1 MTGDRGSPWRG
12 TRSEGAGQTNALNA
26 LSKPSRSRVF
36 TPINAALAYAALGW
50 PVLPLHWPRDGRC
63 SCGKD
68 CGNNAAKHPLT
79 AHGKDDATTDSSVI
93 GEWWKRWPQANVGV
107 ATGNDLLVVDVDPR
121 HGGDE
126 SLRDLGELP
135 DTVTALTGGGGQHLL
150 FSVSQDCQSRAGALG
165 PGLDVKCAGGYI
177 VGPPSRHVSG
187 GVYTWEI
194 GHAPGEIELAPL
206 PPGIAARLA
215 ENGRSPATEVGQR
228 IPEGQRHDT
237 LVSLAGT
244 MRWRG
249 MAEQEIAEALLVVN
263 RNRCTP
269 ALSEREVRDIAHS
282 VARYEPALPSTDS
295 LPTRTVQEWPQD
307 AAPEAFYGLAGDIV
321 RTLEPHTEADPLA
334 LLSNVLGLFGNVVG
348 YQPYFVTEQ
357 DRHGLRLFTIQVGE
371 TAKGRKGVAHEI
383 ARRLFLQAA
392 PEWATSNITTGLSSG
407 EGLIWAV
414 RDAIEKEEPIK
425 EKGRVVG
432 YQTVLQDEGIGDK
445 RLMVVEPEF
454 ARTLR
459 VMMRDGNILSAV
471 IRQAWDTGNLRV
483 LTKSTPAKATEAHI
497 SIVGHI
503 TKAELL
509 RYLDDSEAFNGF
521 ANRFLWVCVRRSKVL
536 PEGGSVNEE
545 EIAAL
550 AHRVGEAIR
559 FGQGVRQMVRDDDA
573 RAIWREVYPSLS
585 EGKPGLFGAVIG
597 RAEAQ
602 VVRLACIYALLDKSS
617 VVRANHLLA
626 ALAFWERC
634 EASARYI
641 FGDRTGD
648 PVADTILAGLRAGP
662 LSQTQ
667 ISHLFKRHLP
677 AGRIAAA
684 LATLEQAGLVTSEER
699 ETGGR
704 PERVWAAT

>member
-1 MTGDRGSPWRG
+1 MSGTARESPV
-12 TRSEGAGQTNALNA
+12 L
-26 LSKPSRSRVF
+26 V
-36 TPINAALAYAALGW
+36 AALDYTARGW
-50 PVLPLHWPRDGRC
+50 RVVDMPSGSKAPVRKGWQDLRLTKEDLPKLF
-63 SCGKD
+63 
-68 CGNNAAKHPLT
+68 AK
-79 AHGKDDATTDSSVI
+79 
-93 GEWWKRWPQANVGV
+93 GENVGILPG
-107 ATGNDLLVVDVDPR
+107 APSGNLIDVDLDAAEAVAAAPAF
-121 HGGDE
+121 
-126 SLRDLGELP
+126 LP
-135 DTVTALTGGGGQHLL
+135 STAL
-150 FSVSQDCQSRAGALG
+150 
-165 PGLDVKCAGGYI
+165 
-177 VGPPSRHVSG
+177 VSG
-187 GVYTWEI
+187 RPGKPRSHSWYTCD
-194 GHAPGEIELAPL
+194 PL
-206 PPGIAARLA
+206 
-215 ENGRSPATEVGQR
+215 PATEKFHDPTARAGDDDRGMLVEIRSTGCQTVAPPSLHPDNER
-228 IPEGQRHDT
+228 YRWEDFGEPAPIDGRVLRNQVAQLAACALLARHWPAEGSRQDT
-237 LVSLAGT
+237 ALALAGSLL
-244 MRWRG
+244 RG
-249 MAEQEIAEALLVVN
+249 GWDVEDVEHFIEAVAQAAGDEETSKRVTAGEFTAKRLHTGGRATGWPTLAALVGDQVADRVAAWLGIVLRAADAIPIASQ
-263 RNRCTP
+263 P
-269 ALSEREVRDIAHS
+269 
-282 VARYEPALPSTDS
+282 
-295 LPTRTVQEWPQD
+295 QWPQD

-392 PEWATSNITTGLSSG
+392 PEWAASNITTGLSSG

-414 RDAIEKEEPIK
+414 RDPIEKQEPIK
-425 EKGRVVG
+425 EKGRVLG
-432 YQTVLQDEGIGDK
+432 YQTVLVDEGIGDK

-483 LTKSTPAKATEAHI
+483 LTKSTPAKATEANI

-550 AHRVGEAIR
+550 ARRVGEAIR

-573 RAIWREVYPSLS
+573 RAIWREVYASLS

-634 EASARYI
+634 EACARYI

-648 PVADTILAGLRAGP
+648 PVADTILAALRAGP

-667 ISHLFKRHLP
+667 ISHLFRRHQP
-677 AGRIAAA
+677 AGRIATA
-684 LATLEQAGLVTSEER
+684 LASLEQAGLVTSEER

-704 PERVWAAT
+704 PERVWTAT